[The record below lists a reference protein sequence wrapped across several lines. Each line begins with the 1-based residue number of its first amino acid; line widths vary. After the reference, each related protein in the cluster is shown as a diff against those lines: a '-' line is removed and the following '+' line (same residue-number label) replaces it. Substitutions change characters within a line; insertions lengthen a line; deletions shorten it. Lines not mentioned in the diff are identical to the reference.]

1 MKKLLA
7 LVLALVMSMS
17 LVTISN
23 AAFKDADKISN
34 KEAVDVMAAVGVL
47 AGYDNGEFGATDTLT
62 RAQAC
67 KIIAY
72 LDLGKDVAEAL
83 PAVQVFSD
91 LSANNWAAKYVAYCA
106 DAGYVSGVGDNKF
119 APDEKVTGYQFGKM
133 LLCALGYDQ
142 KVEEMTGSSWE
153 IKVAKLMEKNSLSKG
168 TSKLGSAVLTREEA
182 AQYALNALKATC
194 VEYDEKGSTIIAGD
208 VTIINGAKKATSVAY
223 KGADFAKYVAISGET
238 SADET
243 TDLTVELGEKLYKGD
258 LTLAAT
264 GAATSDDFGRPV
276 KTWEYKNAEVATS
289 VTSAKAVFTA
299 DTKADDV
306 VKALKG
312 YKFNGTELKDK
323 DTEIGSVTPISTV
336 LTFSAT
342 TDKIAEK
349 VADLTANGKVVEFYA
364 DSNKNINKIVV
375 IEYTFDKVANVST
388 DSKGKTTYTIASSD
402 YFTGDANKDDTA
414 VLAGKV
420 EKNDYVTYVVKTVN
434 GVAKC
439 YIYPTTNFDGK
450 MTKYNRSDA
459 TITVAGTTYK
469 TSSVAASTL
478 TQASSFDGTANSKFY
493 VDQYGFVV
501 AVDGINDT
509 QYAVIDSIAYVNASG
524 VEGKGYAEA
533 RLVFVDGKTEVVRVK
548 TIDGKTPVTALSSNP
563 TEAAKQIVVHTTAT
577 NNSALA
583 GEIYKYSI
591 NDGKYVLTTDTTATK
606 ASVTFA
612 KGNPT
617 IATGAYANNST
628 TYVVKTKDGND
639 NVWTVYTGFKTM
651 PTSAAATSTDYA
663 KNSDGDVVFV
673 YVDATATSVGDT
685 TSDVVFFF
693 NNEYTV
699 DKSDENNTYYEYTAI
714 LNGELKTV
722 VATADL
728 SASTNTLYKATLNDK
743 GQVTA
748 IAAATGAKYYQV
760 TADGTAKGGVLSIDS
775 AAINGVVTSATYVT
789 YGDDTTVYFVH
800 TDSKTVN
807 TGSIE
812 SVKDNATLYVKTV
825 ENDSTA
831 KGYTVSVAY
840 VLVND

>member
-1 MKKLLA
+1 
-7 LVLALVMSMS
+7 
-17 LVTISN
+17 
-23 AAFKDADKISN
+23 
-34 KEAVDVMAAVGVL
+34 
-47 AGYDNGEFGATDTLT
+47 
-62 RAQAC
+62 
-67 KIIAY
+67 
-72 LDLGKDVAEAL
+72 
-83 PAVQVFSD
+83 
-91 LSANNWAAKYVAYCA
+91 
-106 DAGYVSGVGDNKF
+106 
-119 APDEKVTGYQFGKM
+119 
-133 LLCALGYDQ
+133 
-142 KVEEMTGSSWE
+142 
-153 IKVAKLMEKNSLSKG
+153 
-168 TSKLGSAVLTREEA
+168 
-182 AQYALNALKATC
+182 
-194 VEYDEKGSTIIAGD
+194 
-208 VTIINGAKKATSVAY
+208 
-223 KGADFAKYVAISGET
+223 
-238 SADET
+238 
-243 TDLTVELGEKLYKGD
+243 
-258 LTLAAT
+258 
-264 GAATSDDFGRPV
+264 
-276 KTWEYKNAEVATS
+276 
-289 VTSAKAVFTA
+289 
-299 DTKADDV
+299 
-306 VKALKG
+306 
-312 YKFNGTELKDK
+312 
-323 DTEIGSVTPISTV
+323 
-336 LTFSAT
+336 
-342 TDKIAEK
+342 
-349 VADLTANGKVVEFYA
+349 
-364 DSNKNINKIVV
+364 
-375 IEYTFDKVANVST
+375 
-388 DSKGKTTYTIASSD
+388 
-402 YFTGDANKDDTA
+402 
-414 VLAGKV
+414 
-420 EKNDYVTYVVKTVN
+420 
-434 GVAKC
+434 
-439 YIYPTTNFDGK
+439 

-469 TSSVAASTL
+469 TSAATVSAL
-478 TQASSFDGTANSKFY
+478 TAASSFDGTANSKFY

-548 TIDGKTPVTALSSNP
+548 TIDGKTPVTSVSDSSK
-563 TEAAKQIVVHTTAT
+563 EIKVETTAAN
-577 NNSALA
+577 NNSLA

-651 PTSAAATSTDYA
+651 PTSAAATITDYA

-693 NNEYTV
+693 NSNYTV

-714 LNGELKTV
+714 LNGELKTI
-722 VATADL
+722 VATSALSIAD
-728 SASTNTLYKATLNDK
+728 NTLYKATLNDK

-748 IAAATGAKYYQV
+748 IDTSTGAKYYQV
-760 TADGTAKGGVLSIDS
+760 QANGTAKGGVLGIDS
-775 AAINGVVTSATYVT
+775 AAINGVVSAATYVT